1 MTKQR
6 GWIVSLWV
14 HSSWDRGGT
23 WMWSSCISLLHP
35 FHGSQT
41 HASGMFMAGNLVL
54 CFALLSSLYLLPG
67 ASLLECLSKARA
79 PSILASL
86 YSYVFKTSLPFI
98 FLAVHC
104 RCSTSPGISNLHWRS
119 SVSLPC
125 FPILQKG
132 WFLWV
137 SEQGL
142 IQEVQILFKGHVF
155 FIVLSED
162 GFNNDTLLSIWIDDI
177 FPYPLWF
184 KEHGMWVH
192 LCLELT
198 SCFTSNLSKLHFL
211 HWENGST
218 MVCKLRHCYWRWK

>member
-14 HSSWDRGGT
+14 HSSWEKGGT

-35 FHGSQT
+35 FHRSQT
-41 HASGMFMAGNLVL
+41 HTSGMFVVCNLIL

-86 YSYVFKTSLPFI
+86 YSYVFKTSLPFV

-104 RCSTSPGISNLHWRS
+104 RYSSSPGISNLYLRS

-125 FPILQKG
+125 FPILQKRCFI
-132 WFLWV
+132 WF

-142 IQEVQILFKGHVF
+142 IQEVQILFKGCVF
-155 FIVLSED
+155 FRSS
-162 GFNNDTLLSIWIDDI
+162 F
-177 FPYPLWF
+177 
-184 KEHGMWVH
+184 
-192 LCLELT
+192 C
-198 SCFTSNLSKLHFL
+198 
-211 HWENGST
+211 
-218 MVCKLRHCYWRWK
+218 RWT